1 MLQICV
7 AQNIQVPY
15 LNPLVIPWLTPKLT
29 LEIKCRSDICCLWIY
44 PSGPEELISDGDI
57 N

>member
-15 LNPLVIPWLTPKLT
+15 LNPLVIPWLALKLT

-44 PSGPEELISDGDI
+44 PYGPEELISDGDI